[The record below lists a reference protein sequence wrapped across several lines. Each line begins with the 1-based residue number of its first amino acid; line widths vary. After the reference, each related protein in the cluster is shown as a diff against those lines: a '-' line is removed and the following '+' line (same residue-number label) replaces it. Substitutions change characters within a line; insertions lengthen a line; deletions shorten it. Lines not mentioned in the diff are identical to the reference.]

1 VSDHHD
7 PLFVC
12 EGLEFAAIVT
22 GEKTV
27 VGLQITHTRTQTKT
41 VLRLFQLR
49 GLRDFIE
56 QILDDAPGGQND

>member
-1 VSDHHD
+1 MSD

-27 VGLQITHTRTQTKT
+27 VGLQITHTRTQSKF
-41 VLRLFQLR
+41 VLRLV
-49 GLRDFIE
+49 GLRALRRFLE
-56 QILDDAPGGQND
+56 QILDDAPGGQNG